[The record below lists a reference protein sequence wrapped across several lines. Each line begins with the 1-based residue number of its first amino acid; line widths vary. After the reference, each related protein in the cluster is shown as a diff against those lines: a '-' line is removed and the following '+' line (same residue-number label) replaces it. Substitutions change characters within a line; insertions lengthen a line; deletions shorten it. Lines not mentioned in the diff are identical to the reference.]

1 MSNPLLLKYESR
13 WPIVYVSTMA
23 SMLISTLVMLGT
35 AKFLLVL
42 LSFSCHTDYM
52 AAECGQC
59 QRELDGGLGCLDIDL
74 DIREPV
80 CLGCTTTK
88 FYEVKFDTPPAIC
101 PPCAKANDEDKICK
115 PDAQLINSVSF
126 CKKCLEPTTTTTS
139 TTTVQRDEQSSGDAA
154 SVCLLGH
161 LFLLPIVNLIL
172 VWKQAEAEVVPSS
185 SLV

>member
-1 MSNPLLLKYESR
+1 
-13 WPIVYVSTMA
+13 
-23 SMLISTLVMLGT
+23 MLISTLVMLGT

-88 FYEVKFDTPPAIC
+88 FYEVKFNQGFVY

-139 TTTVQRDEQSSGDAA
+139 TTTVQRDEQSRGDAA

-172 VWKQAEAEVVPSS
+172 V
-185 SLV
+185 